1 MSSFKLAFKNVGKSI
16 RDYAVYFLTL
26 ALGVCIFYVFNSMDS
41 QTLLIGLS
49 AAQGGVLQ
57 MLSASLNYTSVFV
70 SAILAFL
77 ILYANKYLMRRR
89 KKELGVYLLL
99 GMGKGKV
106 SFVLAMETAIIGLLA
121 LATGLL
127 VGILLSQGL
136 SVLVASMFQV
146 KLGVFRFVFSAS
158 AFFKTLLYFS
168 VIFLVVMLLNMRHV
182 ARCKL
187 VTLFNAERVN
197 EKHAVKPWVSVLAF
211 FASAACL
218 GYAYQQ
224 IIDNGLVL
232 LNAQF
237 NRAILFGI
245 LGTLLFFFSLSG
257 FLLRLIKSNKTLYY
271 RGLNSFV
278 FRQLNSKINTNFL
291 SMAFVCLMLF
301 FAIAVTATG
310 SGLNY
315 ALTKAASA
323 NTPYDATLSIQAT
336 GEEEAKSILQENNLQ
351 PEKYF
356 SDSCMFSYRE
366 TGISFSAYLAE
377 GDFPSSGLDIG
388 KRTFDAVS
396 VSEYNHLM
404 RMQGKAELNLG
415 EAEYAVA
422 APAEK
427 CHLAGQKLL
436 DAGEISLGERRLRA
450 GSAPLQT
457 YFLETMSAN
466 PLNIILVL
474 PDDVASELPVQY
486 LQLAGNYPEGKKEEM
501 DALLARDYSD
511 WQGMYVTT
519 ASEVMMME
527 IGMKAMV
534 LFILLYLGVIFL
546 IAASAVL
553 ALQQL
558 SETADNV
565 SRYTL
570 LRKLGVDDDMARKA
584 MRRQVSLYFFVPLAL
599 ALVHSAVAIYVVTK
613 MIAEFKVVDS
623 LFNILCA
630 AGILL
635 VLYGLY
641 YVATYQS
648 CKGMIRERVQK

>member
-49 AAQGGVLQ
+49 AAQGGVLE
-57 MLSASLNYTSVFV
+57 MLSAAIGYTSIFV

-106 SFVLAMETAIIGLLA
+106 SFVLAMETAIIGLFA
-121 LATGLL
+121 LVTGLL
-127 VGILLSQGL
+127 VGVLLSQGL

-158 AFFKTLLYFS
+158 ALLKTLLYFS
-168 VIFLVVMLLNMRHV
+168 AIFLAVMLLNMRHV
-182 ARCKL
+182 AKCKL
-187 VTLFNAERVN
+187 VTLFNAERAN
-197 EKHAVKPWVSVLAF
+197 EKHAVKTWVSVLAF
-211 FASAACL
+211 IASAACL

-224 IIDNGLVL
+224 IIENGLIL
-232 LNAQF
+232 LNDQF
-237 NRAILFGI
+237 NRAIVFGI

-323 NTPYDATLSIQAT
+323 NTPYDATLT
-336 GEEEAKSILQENNLQ
+336 FEAKEEQEAKLALKENNIQ
-351 PEKYF
+351 PENYF
-356 SDSCMFSYRE
+356 SDSCLFSYRE
-366 TGISFSAYLAE
+366 TGVSFSAYLAQ
-377 GDFPSSGLDIG
+377 GDFPSSGLDLG
-388 KRTFDAVS
+388 KRTFDAIS
-396 VSEYNHLM
+396 LSDYNHLM
-404 RMQGKAELNLG
+404 RMQGKAELTLG
-415 EAEYAVA
+415 AGEYAVST
-422 APAEK
+422 PAEK
-427 CHLAGQKLL
+427 VHVAGQKLL
-436 DAGEISLGERRLRA
+436 DAGEILIGDHRFTV
-450 GSAPLQT
+450 GNAPLQT

-466 PLNIILVL
+466 PINITLIL
-474 PDDVASELPVQY
+474 PDDMAAELPVQRMH
-486 LQLAGNYPEGKKEEM
+486 LAGNYPEGKKEEM
-501 DALLARDYSD
+501 DALLVQDYSD
-511 WQGMYVTT
+511 WQGMYATT

-534 LFILLYLGVIFL
+534 LFILLYLGVTFL

-565 SRYTL
+565 SRYAL

-641 YVATYQS
+641 YVATYLS
-648 CKGMIRERVQK
+648 CKGMIRERVSK